1 MSAWRCA
8 DQPLALGAPGPP
20 QPRSGRMAPL
30 AADSHTLWA
39 QVYKEFQALYEGK
52 LEEFLASKNIDHVD
66 FATACKAALDKGDAN
81 SDKAFVTILLS
92 MAEYQYFVK
101 MMCEMAGGAD
111 TGGAE

>member
-1 MSAWRCA
+1 M
-8 DQPLALGAPGPP
+8 
-20 QPRSGRMAPL
+20 
-30 AADSHTLWA
+30 
-39 QVYKEFQALYEGK
+39 YKEFQALYEGK

-101 MMCEMAGGAD
+101 RMCEMAGGAD

>member
-1 MSAWRCA
+1 
-8 DQPLALGAPGPP
+8 
-20 QPRSGRMAPL
+20 MAPL
-30 AADSHTLWA
+30 PADSHTPWWP